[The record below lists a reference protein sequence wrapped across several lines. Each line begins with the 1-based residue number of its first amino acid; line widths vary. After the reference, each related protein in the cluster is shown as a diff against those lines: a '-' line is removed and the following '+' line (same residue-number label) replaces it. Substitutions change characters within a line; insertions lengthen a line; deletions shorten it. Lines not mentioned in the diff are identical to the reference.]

1 MILNVGSKCKEKDK
15 LHKNFKT
22 KKTLAS
28 ELKFKTARRDFKA
41 LIKSKMRAN
50 LDDENRN
57 ILTKKFW
64 SHVKST
70 TKSTRI
76 PEVVSYDGLTASEPI
91 SKAKLFNDYFRKQ
104 FSGPSTYNTNIDFL
118 NDKNFNIEFSVHR
131 IKSILNTLDVN
142 KAQGPDAINGAVLKN
157 CSESLAYPLSKMFS
171 LI

>member
-1 MILNVGSKCKEKDK
+1 MIRKMYGRNLEAFLFEKIDAHDPKFTIRSEHQPPWFDSECYSKCKEKGK

-64 SHVKST
+64 SHLSLQQNQLEYLKS
-70 TKSTRI
+70 
-76 PEVVSYDGLTASEPI
+76 
-91 SKAKLFNDYFRKQ
+91 
-104 FSGPSTYNTNIDFL
+104 
-118 NDKNFNIEFSVHR
+118 
-131 IKSILNTLDVN
+131 
-142 KAQGPDAINGAVLKN
+142 
-157 CSESLAYPLSKMFS
+157 YPMMA
-171 LI
+171 